1 MPFVSRKDTTASTS
15 SSASAILNL
24 RGGDLGPISADALAK
39 TFGVFAIGDALSGA
53 IKPSE
58 VWEKLGVTIEKGSKG
73 EHYLGHGLASSAAS
87 LAVTSLLALF
97 GKTSTEEAIAFGFL
111 TRAIFMSEM
120 LLTGKYKDLGVPQVP
135 HMLIYLILLG
145 TAFSLLSGQGDYM
158 AAAKLISV
166 VLCGH
171 GALLFL
177 NPRID
182 DDDETKAMAKIDGG
196 YMFVSSL
203 YTALLSFGMDAVQA
217 MGFVAIACLP
227 LFLAVLDISTAET
240 IFGMAPEGW
249 GVLIA
254 VFVVASAYG
263 MLN

>member
-1 MPFVSRKDTTASTS
+1 MKLFTFSVVVLTSSFCWAIEPPARPRARAPFIS
-15 SSASAILNL
+15 SSASAVLNL
-24 RGGDLGPISADALAK
+24 RGGDLGPVSADALAK
-39 TFGVFAIGDALSGA
+39 TFGVLAIGDALSGA

-58 VWEKLGVTIEKGSKG
+58 VWEKFGVALEKGSKG

-120 LLTGKYKDLGVPQVP
+120 LLTGKYKDLGVPQAP
-135 HMLIYLILLG
+135 HVLIYLILLG

-182 DDDETKAMAKIDGG
+182 GKSAK
-196 YMFVSSL
+196 VSSL
-203 YTALLSFGMDAVQA
+203 KCSHCIWSFECARANFLSALTNKHRN
-217 MGFVAIACLP
+217 I
-227 LFLAVLDISTAET
+227 
-240 IFGMAPEGW
+240 
-249 GVLIA
+249 
-254 VFVVASAYG
+254 
-263 MLN
+263 

>member
-1 MPFVSRKDTTASTS
+1 MVLIQRQSINTPFCRMKLSTVAIIVLASPLCWAIEAPNSPRARMPFVSRKDTPVSTS

-39 TFGVFAIGDALSGA
+39 TFGVLAIGDALSGA

-58 VWEKLGVTIEKGSKG
+58 VWEKLGVSLEKGSKG

-87 LAVTSLLALF
+87 LAVTSLLTLF

-111 TRAIFMSEM
+111 SRAVFMSEM

-135 HMLIYLILLG
+135 HMLINLILLG

-158 AAAKLISV
+158 AAAKLISI

-182 DDDETKAMAKIDGG
+182 GKSAHK
-196 YMFVSSL
+196 
-203 YTALLSFGMDAVQA
+203 
-217 MGFVAIACLP
+217 
-227 LFLAVLDISTAET
+227 
-240 IFGMAPEGW
+240 
-249 GVLIA
+249 VLIP
-254 VFVVASAYG
+254 
-263 MLN
+263 